1 MSATTGTRD
10 GVGEVTGA
18 PGTGPG
24 TGRTAGRGRVA
35 GLLAGPL
42 GRNLGLVI
50 ALALLCGA
58 GVLTAGGRFASL
70 DNVLT
75 ILRLAAVIG
84 VVSVGMTFVIIGG
97 GIDLSVGAI
106 VALSSVWATTLATQE
121 MAANVH
127 WIVMVITGLLV
138 GAGCGLVNGVV
149 IAYGRLAAFIA
160 TLAMLASAR
169 GLAEII
175 SNRRTQIVQDQGFVD
190 FFSGDV
196 AGIPTLVIIFAL
208 VAIVGWVLLN
218 RTTFGRRTFAV
229 GGNAEAAR
237 LAGIRVQRHTVLL
250 YVLSGVA
257 CGIAAVMLMA
267 RTTTGSSTHGTLYE
281 LDAIAAV
288 VIGGTLLIGGRGTIV
303 GTVLGVLIF
312 TTLGNVFTL
321 NNLSSSA
328 QQVARGVIIVA
339 AVLLQ
344 QRFAGPQNRLRLGRG
359 ALSLG
364 RFGPG
369 GPAGAP
375 SGAAAAPGAP
385 AGTAPGAAGGPDA
398 EGAPAPGTP
407 RT

>member
-1 MSATTGTRD
+1 MSSTTVTTGTDAPRQS
-10 GVGEVTGA
+10 GA
-18 PGTGPG
+18 AARRSGPG
-24 TGRTAGRGRVA
+24 FF
-35 GLLAGPL
+35 AGPV
-42 GRNLGLVI
+42 GRNLGLVV
-50 ALALLCGA
+50 ALAVLCVVGA
-58 GVLTAGGRFASL
+58 VTASDRFVDV

-75 ILRLAAVIG
+75 ILRLAAVVG
-84 VVSVGMTFVIIGG
+84 VVSIGMTFVIIGG

-106 VALSSVWATTLATQE
+106 VALSSVWATTLATQA
-121 MAANVH
+121 MAADFH
-127 WIVMVITGLLV
+127 WIVMVVTAVLV

-149 IAYGRLAAFIA
+149 IAYGKLVAFIA
-160 TLAMLASAR
+160 TLAMLAAAR

-175 SNRRTQIVQDQGFVD
+175 ANRRTQIVQDRDFLA

-196 AGIPTLVIIFAL
+196 LGVPTLVVIFAL
-208 VAIVGWVLLN
+208 VAVAGWVLLN

-237 LAGIRVQRHTVLL
+237 LAGIRVQRHTMWL
-250 YVLSGVA
+250 YVLSGVT

-328 QQVARGVIIVA
+328 QAVARGVIIVI

-344 QRFAGPQNRLRLGRG
+344 MRLATGSFSLGRLGRG
-359 ALSLG
+359 SGGGSPPAPAGAAGTVSG
-364 RFGPG
+364 GATPGGPG
-369 GPAGAP
+369 GPA
-375 SGAAAAPGAP
+375 PGVTTDRP
-385 AGTAPGAAGGPDA
+385 
-398 EGAPAPGTP
+398 
-407 RT
+407 